1 MEGRSNAGLA
11 QIVRPERAGFICRLL
26 AVLALAALLSLPS
39 RAEILTV
46 DQWIDLGWDYF
57 NAGNIEEAFNTF
69 LEAVE
74 YFPESAEAHLA
85 LGEVYLEMGIVD
97 RGRAELLKSLQL
109 DDQTG
114 LAAVAHY
121 DYAVSMREE
130 DTWQALLHLNAAL
143 RIGGSPA
150 LQFEIAQQIRFC
162 HLLLQ
167 MTGRSQSGPVVL
179 HYADYVLGSEEGDRL
194 AREAESSL
202 YLAESFC
209 YFDVTKP
216 LHIFLYP
223 SERAVRAEIREPV
236 DEMDPLHRE
245 YHVVYTPG
253 IDLLPQLCM
262 QVVADLQNDMNRH
275 AGAGWVIRGLP
286 TAVTRIV
293 PWGDAGETESGGYSH
308 IDCDE
313 AVRGLQA
320 EGALVELRYLVAEE
334 YAQYVPELVAR
345 AELGSFLRW
354 VRRTYDRRKFME
366 LITQPNVD
374 LVLGAEKA
382 EIGRLWINDVLSSPN
397 LIADPSLAELWVANQ
412 PVSPLAGDPDLPT
425 MMLKEGLRLYL
436 SGDEI
441 AGKWQI
447 SRALDLDPA
456 LALGYY
462 TQGWIACREG
472 DRERAEDRLG
482 MAVMLFERPVE
493 IAWCHALL
501 APIYLHDARWD
512 LAQASLVL
520 VVTYTDS
527 ETVRGWAEESL
538 ARLSHIF
545 ALRPSPLDRS
555 STEFGQA
562 REFFQEWNQA
572 ANSGRGVSSLV
583 SEMMDDVRRVSLSGF
598 YGSIRETYPS
608 VVFNHAIQDV
618 GVSGSSIL
626 AEVRVQAAFPAV
638 GQAFRPASLPEELAP
653 LTTGGYLLFFQL
665 MPTESGWRVLDWED
679 GWFPLTGATWNLP
692 QSVETE

>member
-1 MEGRSNAGLA
+1 MKGRSNAGFP
-11 QIVRPERAGFICRLL
+11 IVRPVRAGFISSLL
-26 AVLALAALLSLPS
+26 AVLALTSLLSVPS
-39 RAEILTV
+39 GAEILTV
-46 DQWIDLGWDYF
+46 DQWIDLGWDYY
-57 NAGNIEEAFNTF
+57 NAGNVEEAFNTF
-69 LEAVE
+69 LQAVE

-85 LGEVYLEMGIVD
+85 LGEVYLEMEIVD

-109 DDQTG
+109 DDRTG

-130 DTWQALLHLNAAL
+130 DTWLALLHLDAAHRL
-143 RIGGSPA
+143 GGSSS

-179 HYADYVLGSEEGDRL
+179 HYADYVLASDEGDSL

-236 DEMDPLHRE
+236 DEMDPPHRE

-262 QVVADLQNDMNRH
+262 QVVADLQDDMNRH

-286 TAVTRIV
+286 TAVTRLV
-293 PWGDAGETESGGYSH
+293 PWGDAGEAESEGYSY

-313 AVRGLQA
+313 AVCGLKA
-320 EGALVELRYLVAEE
+320 AGALVELRYLVVEE
-334 YAQYVPELVAR
+334 CAPYIPEPIAR

-354 VRRTYDRRKFME
+354 VRRTYDRRKFTE
-366 LITQPNVD
+366 LITQPNVE
-374 LVLGAEKA
+374 LVLGEDTQ
-382 EIGRLWINDVLSSPN
+382 EIGKMWIDDVLSTPN
-397 LIADPSLAELWVANQ
+397 LIADPSLAGQWVANQ
-412 PVSPLAGDPDLPT
+412 PVSPLSGDPDLPT
-425 MMLKEGLRLYL
+425 TILKEGLRLYL

-447 SRALDLDPA
+447 ARALDLDPA

-472 DRERAEDRLG
+472 DCRRAEDRLG
-482 MAVMLFERPVE
+482 MAVMLFESPEE
-493 IAWCHALL
+493 ISWCHALL

-520 VVTYTDS
+520 IVTYTDS
-527 ETVRGWAEESL
+527 QTVRDWAEQSL
-538 ARLSHIF
+538 ARLSHIL
-545 ALRPSPLDRS
+545 ALRPSPLDRD
-555 STEFGQA
+555 STEFDQA
-562 REFFQEWNQA
+562 RDFFQAWNQA
-572 ANSGRGVSSLV
+572 ANSDRGVSPLV
-583 SEMMDDVRRVSLSGF
+583 SDMMDDVRRASLTAF
-598 YGSIRETYPS
+598 YSSIRETYPS
-608 VVFNHAIQDV
+608 VVFNHALQDV

-626 AEVRVQAAFPAV
+626 VEVRVQAAFPAA
-638 GQAFRPASLPEELAP
+638 GQAFRPASLPEELVP
-653 LTTGGYLLFFQL
+653 LTDGGYLLFFQL
-665 MPTESGWRVLDWED
+665 MPTDSGWRVLDWED

-692 QSVETE
+692 QTEARP